1 MCSAERKINE
11 NLNGYCKMPLLPRVA
26 RAQLHHWEEPC
37 ISGKN
42 GSGTVFFS
50 GCSLNCVF
58 FQNYKISHQGFGK
71 TVSVERLADIFRE
84 LYDKGAH
91 NINLISP
98 THYIN
103 AIKDALDLYKPP
115 IPIVYNSSG
124 YDRVESLKSL
134 EGYIDIYLMDFKYF
148 SNSRALLYS
157 RSSNYPTI
165 AQKSILEAYRQQ
177 FECVFDGEIMKK
189 GLIVR
194 HLLLPQGTV
203 DAISVFNWVKDNTP
217 NAYFSI
223 MSQYIPMGKALKMP
237 PLDRKVT
244 KREYEK
250 VLNHICG
257 SKFTNCFYQNR
268 SSATH
273 DYIPHFDLDGV

>member
-1 MCSAERKINE
+1 
-11 NLNGYCKMPLLPRVA
+11 
-26 RAQLHHWEEPC
+26 
-37 ISGKN
+37 
-42 GSGTVFFS
+42 
-50 GCSLNCVF
+50 
-58 FQNYKISHQGFGK
+58 
-71 TVSVERLADIFRE
+71 
-84 LYDKGAH
+84 
-91 NINLISP
+91 
-98 THYIN
+98 
-103 AIKDALDLYKPP
+103 
-115 IPIVYNSSG
+115 
-124 YDRVESLKSL
+124 
-134 EGYIDIYLMDFKYF
+134 
-148 SNSRALLYS
+148 
-157 RSSNYPTI
+157 
-165 AQKSILEAYRQQ
+165 
-177 FECVFDGEIMKK
+177 MKK